1 MPRKRLIILLGAT
14 ASGKTEYSLELA
26 SRYGSPII
34 SCDSRQIY
42 KEMSIGTAVP
52 DQASLEAVKHY
63 FIQDHSIENLYTA
76 GLYEMEA
83 LELIRELFSRGHDTL
98 VMTGGSCF
106 YIDAVCKG
114 LDDFPCAD
122 QALRAELDARCR
134 EEGVDSL
141 ARQLQELDPESCK
154 TIDIKNNQRVI
165 RALEVCLMTG
175 RPFSSFKTG
184 QEKKREFDIV
194 KLGLQ
199 RDREELY
206 GRIDKRVDLMMEAG
220 LEQEALSLYDK
231 RGLAALQTVGYK
243 ELFGYFDG
251 QYSKEEAVRLIK
263 RNTRHYARRQ
273 LSWWRRDEL
282 ICWGKPP
289 FHLCF

>member
-1 MPRKRLIILLGAT
+1 
-14 ASGKTEYSLELA
+14 
-26 SRYGSPII
+26 
-34 SCDSRQIY
+34 
-42 KEMSIGTAVP
+42 
-52 DQASLEAVKHY
+52 
-63 FIQDHSIENLYTA
+63 
-76 GLYEMEA
+76 
-83 LELIRELFSRGHDTL
+83 
-98 VMTGGSCF
+98 
-106 YIDAVCKG
+106 
-114 LDDFPCAD
+114 
-122 QALRAELDARCR
+122 
-134 EEGVDSL
+134 
-141 ARQLQELDPESCK
+141 
-154 TIDIKNNQRVI
+154 
-165 RALEVCLMTG
+165 MTG

-289 FHLCF
+289 FHL